1 MRFETMTVHAGGERD
16 ETGAIAPPLHLSS
29 NYEHGPSGEILHGYL
44 YARKDN
50 PIQRRLE
57 KALLRSKAVRSPWSS
72 LPGLLREQPT
82 CSLFRP
88 EAMCSSA
95 TIFSMDSGKWPR
107 AFFPAGES
115 NGRMRI

>member
-1 MRFETMTVHAGGERD
+1 MVNGVKSPLRFETLAVHAGGERD

-57 KALLRSKAVRSPWSS
+57 SALAEVEGGEASLVL
-72 LPGLLREQPT
+72 LPG
-82 CSLFRP
+82 
-88 EAMCSSA
+88 
-95 TIFSMDSGKWPR
+95 
-107 AFFPAGES
+107 
-115 NGRMRI
+115 